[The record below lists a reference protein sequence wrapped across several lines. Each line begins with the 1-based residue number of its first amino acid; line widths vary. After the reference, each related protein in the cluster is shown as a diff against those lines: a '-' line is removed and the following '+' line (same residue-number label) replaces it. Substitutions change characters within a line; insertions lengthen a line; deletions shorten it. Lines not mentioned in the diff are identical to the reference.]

1 MEAFSIC
8 QRLPC
13 QEHLPRLGEVARK
26 CRKRSGER
34 SSPERSNLNYG
45 VEIMKAFITVMGH
58 DTVGVVAKV
67 STLCSE
73 LNINIEDVTQSI
85 LQGMFA
91 MIMLVDISKC
101 SVSHE
106 ELHQRMDALAK
117 EMGMQINLT
126 RQEVFDAMHT
136 I

>member
-1 MEAFSIC
+1 
-8 QRLPC
+8 
-13 QEHLPRLGEVARK
+13 
-26 CRKRSGER
+26 
-34 SSPERSNLNYG
+34 
-45 VEIMKAFITVMGH
+45 MKAFITVIGH
-58 DTVGVVAKV
+58 DTVGVIAKV

-91 MIMLVDISKC
+91 MIMLVDISGC
-101 SVSHE
+101 NVSHE
-106 ELHQRMDALAK
+106 EMRSRVETLGK
-117 EMGMQINLT
+117 EMGMQINIT

>member
-1 MEAFSIC
+1 
-8 QRLPC
+8 
-13 QEHLPRLGEVARK
+13 
-26 CRKRSGER
+26 
-34 SSPERSNLNYG
+34 
-45 VEIMKAFITVMGH
+45 MKAFITVMGH

-136 I
+136 IREVTTKEYDQHRRHPRNHRDVYAG

>member
-1 MEAFSIC
+1 
-8 QRLPC
+8 
-13 QEHLPRLGEVARK
+13 
-26 CRKRSGER
+26 
-34 SSPERSNLNYG
+34 
-45 VEIMKAFITVMGH
+45 MKAFITVMGH

-101 SVSHE
+101 SVNQE
-106 ELHQRMDALAK
+106 ELHQGRDALAK
-117 EMGMQINLT
+117 EMGMQITLA

>member
-1 MEAFSIC
+1 M
-8 QRLPC
+8 
-13 QEHLPRLGEVARK
+13 
-26 CRKRSGER
+26 
-34 SSPERSNLNYG
+34 
-45 VEIMKAFITVMGH
+45 ITVMGH

-101 SVSHE
+101 SVNHE

-117 EMGMQINLT
+117 EMG
-126 RQEVFDAMHT
+126 DADQPHPPGSLRRHAHDLRGDDQ
-136 I
+136 